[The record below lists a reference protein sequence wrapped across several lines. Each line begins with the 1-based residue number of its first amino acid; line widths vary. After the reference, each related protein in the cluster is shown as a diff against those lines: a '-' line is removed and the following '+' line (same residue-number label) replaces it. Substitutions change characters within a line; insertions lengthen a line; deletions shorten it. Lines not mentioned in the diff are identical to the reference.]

1 MKELYTERHHLRSNV
16 ISTSTITRDK
26 YQIIVDFCSRYYNN
40 LASVF
45 PEYCS
50 DYNMV
55 ICGVDLNKFF
65 QYVHVRIPD
74 LFYSDGYDG
83 IQIVPYEE
91 PTEAQQYALLDF
103 IEYIARYVKTVKEG
117 KYHEYFQHYHLSFSD
132 DNSAFLDFRNGLNE
146 VFQMAGLSYTMTEN
160 KQIERITEM
169 DTIVNEA
176 QETVSGFEEPGLREL
191 VEESIAFYK
200 SPYPANH
207 KIATEKIWDAL
218 ERIKTIYVAD
228 GIDKKRSSEMLI
240 TAISNGSAEFQV
252 LFNTE
257 YKALTDIGNKFR
269 IRHHETDKVDI
280 IDDRYYD
287 YFYNRC
293 LSLITMTLHFIEK
306 GEVTTPLVETR
317 F

>member
-16 ISTSTITRDK
+16 IPSPTITRDK
-26 YQIIVDFCSRYYNN
+26 YQIIVDFCSKYYYN
-40 LASVF
+40 LACVF
-45 PEYCS
+45 PEYCQ
-50 DYNMV
+50 DYNTV
-55 ICGVDLNKFF
+55 ICGVDITKFY

-74 LFYSDGYDG
+74 LFYSEEYGG
-83 IQIVPYEE
+83 IQIVPYGE
-91 PTEAQQYALLDF
+91 PSEVQQYALLDF
-103 IEYIARYVKTVKEG
+103 IEFIARGIKTFKTE
-117 KYHEYFQHYHLSFSD
+117 KYHEYFQHYHLSFLGD
-132 DNSAFLDFRNGLNE
+132 DRAFLDFRNGLNE
-146 VFQMAGLSYTMTEN
+146 VFHMAGLAYTMTEN

-169 DTIVNEA
+169 DTIVNETL
-176 QETVSGFEEPGLREL
+176 ETVSGFEEPGLREL

-200 SPYPANH
+200 SPLPANH

-257 YKALTDIGNKFR
+257 YKTLTDIGNKYR

-280 IDDRYYD
+280 TDERYYD

-293 LSLITMTLHFIEK
+293 LSLITMTLHFIGK
-306 GEVTTPLVETR
+306 
-317 F
+317 